1 MTTGIYQI
9 RNKQNNKIY
18 VGSSRNIA
26 KRKRSHYSLLRRD
39 EHPNTHLQAAWNHY
53 GESNFIFEILLAC
66 DEECLLDKERE
77 ILQESGCLNRET
89 GYNKSTEPTAP
100 MAGLKHSQ
108 ESIEKMR
115 LAKLGDKNS
124 FYNKTH
130 TEETKRKISEAK
142 TGVALSPEHK
152 EKVLR
157 TALKAG
163 EENRNAILTEK
174 QVLEIR
180 ELAAVHYEKKKSYYG
195 LFTKLAKVYGVNRT
209 TISKIVYNITWKGDT
224 ND

>member
-1 MTTGIYQI
+1 MTIGIYQI
-9 RNKQNNKIY
+9 RNKENNKIY
-18 VGSSRNIA
+18 VGSSLNTE
-26 KRKRSHYSLLRRD
+26 KRKRSHYSLLRRGK
-39 EHPNTHLQAAWNHY
+39 HPNKHLQSSWEVY
-53 GESNFIFEILLAC
+53 GEDKFVFEILLVC
-66 DEECLLDKERE
+66 DKECLLDKERE
-77 ILQESGCLNRET
+77 FLQESGCLNRET
-89 GYNKSTEPTAP
+89 GYNKSMEPTAP

-115 LAKLGDKNS
+115 SAKLGEKNS

-130 TEETKRKISEAK
+130 SEETKRKISEAK

-157 TALKAG
+157 TAHKAG

-195 LFTKLAKVYGVNRT
+195 LFTKLSKVYGVNRT
-209 TISKIVYNITWKGDT
+209 TISRIVYNTTWKGDT

>member
-39 EHPNTHLQAAWNHY
+39 EHPNAHLQSAWNYY
-53 GESNFIFEILLAC
+53 GESNFIFEILLTC

-77 ILQESGCLNRET
+77 ILQETGCLNRET
-89 GYNKSTEPTAP
+89 GYNRSMEPTAP

-130 TEETKRKISEAK
+130 SEETKRKISEAK

-152 EKVLR
+152 EKVLQ
-157 TALKAG
+157 TAWASG
-163 EENRNAILTEK
+163 INNINATLTDE

-180 ELAAVHYEKKKSYYG
+180 ELAAAHYEKKKSYYG
-195 LFTKLAKVYGVNRT
+195 CFTKLGKIYGVDKS
-209 TISKIVYNITWKGDT
+209 TIARIVKNQTRKGAGK
-224 ND
+224 